1 MILPRLIVFVF
12 AAIGLAGCCASGTGC
27 PVNLPPDLATSDGL
41 MSSRDGGM
49 QPDEPSTGKAGRSN
63 SAMMTDPGT
72 EPRRHARQNVERS
85 YEEQVAADRDAD
97 AELTR
102 HMKICNGCGPSSRDT
117 MATDSMG
124 DGMDAGRAAATP
136 RPKTRQMSDTVD

>member
-1 MILPRLIVFVF
+1 MTLPRFIIFVF
-12 AAIGLAGCCASGTGC
+12 AAIALAGCCASGTGC

-41 MSSRDGGM
+41 VSSQDNGM
-49 QPDEPSTGKAGRSN
+49 RPAEPSMGKTGRSN
-63 SAMMTDPGT
+63 SAMMTEPGK
-72 EPRRHARQNVERS
+72 EPRRNARQNAERS

-102 HMKICNGCGPSSRDT
+102 RLKICSGCGPSGRDT

-124 DGMDAGRAAATP
+124 DGMDAGRAAATS
-136 RPKTRQMSDTVD
+136 RPKTREMSNTAD